1 MSGRADSTGLEQGQI
16 DQEEDG
22 NSVLMDSKQ
31 VLMETKCEEA
41 IKSDG
46 DLERGPSSEEE
57 IIRIHKGLK
66 TKTCSGGALLPSLA
80 YECGRK
86 RL

>member
-16 DQEEDG
+16 DQQEDG
-22 NSVLMDSKQ
+22 KSVLIDSKR

-46 DLERGPSSEEE
+46 DLERWPSS
-57 IIRIHKGLK
+57 
-66 TKTCSGGALLPSLA
+66 
-80 YECGRK
+80 
-86 RL
+86 